1 MIIFISGS
9 EYMIEHD
16 LKPFSRGFA
25 NQVKKLITITV
36 CRQTLLW
43 KYYKE

>member
-1 MIIFISGS
+1 MIVFISGS

-25 NQVKKLITITV
+25 NQVKIFLITITV
-36 CRQTLLW
+36 EINAIITI
-43 KYYKE
+43 